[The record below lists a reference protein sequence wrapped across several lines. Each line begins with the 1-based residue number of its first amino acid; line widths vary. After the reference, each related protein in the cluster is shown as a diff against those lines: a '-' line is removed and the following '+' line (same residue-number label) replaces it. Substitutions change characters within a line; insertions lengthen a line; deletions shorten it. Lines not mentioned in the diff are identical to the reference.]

1 MRQLPA
7 ARPPLDR
14 NRLPILQLLKRPLE
28 QDAGTRMPVV
38 AAFLYRD
45 GARVRSVAINERC
58 GDARDKSEFVWINR
72 RGLPVAVHPLPANG
86 LALT

>member
-1 MRQLPA
+1 
-7 ARPPLDR
+7 
-14 NRLPILQLLKRPLE
+14 
-28 QDAGTRMPVV
+28 MPVV

-45 GARVRSVAINERC
+45 GARVRSVAIDERC
-58 GDARDKSEFVWINR
+58 DDAKDKSEFVWINR